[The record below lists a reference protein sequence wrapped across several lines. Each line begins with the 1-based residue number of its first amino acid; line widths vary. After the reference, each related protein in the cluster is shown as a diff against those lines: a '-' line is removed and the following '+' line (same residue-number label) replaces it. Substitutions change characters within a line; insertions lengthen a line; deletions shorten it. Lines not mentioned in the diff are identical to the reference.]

1 MDRHPTLNTITL
13 HRKKSTNTLYT
24 INAMNELIRQNNNGR
39 IDHNFKIDWDDYF
52 NSILLLDNE
61 GIVII
66 PTKLQ
71 DIVQLD

>member
-1 MDRHPTLNTITL
+1 
-13 HRKKSTNTLYT
+13 
-24 INAMNELIRQNNNGR
+24 MNELIRQNNNGR